1 MKKLSLLLMLC
12 SFFAATNVFGQQWNG
27 SGSISGNLY
36 RNGNVGLQVSSPYAR
51 LDIKS
56 VEGSTGGP
64 VVLYPHLRLRTEYST
79 VEGASNWDITGTGS
93 LRFGYGTT
101 TANMSTVLAVSSSL
115 LDYRGNNI
123 RIGTGENQYNL
134 GVATSPTSNAG
145 HYLAFGARNIGGASA
160 WSFTG
165 NSTNNG
171 GAIIHG
177 DDNGNLF
184 FITRGKAASNMMT
197 PTQTADNVRLFVGGS
212 GDVGIGTTTPIG
224 KLHVADGDLVLSN
237 GDFFI
242 GAGNATVSQ
251 GDLTVINGK
260 IVLVDGLNNELVLYN
275 DGRIH
280 AREIEVNLDVI
291 PDYVFADDYELM
303 PLTELQKFIDL
314 NHHLPNIKSAE
325 EYEAYGRIPLKELSL
340 KLLEKVEELT
350 LYTLEQE
357 AEIDDLKAAN
367 AEIDILKK
375 QMAEMQ
381 VLLGKMNN
389 ELKK

>member
-1 MKKLSLLLMLC
+1 MMC
-12 SFFAATNVFGQQWNG
+12 SFFAATSVFGQQWSG

-177 DDNGNLF
+177 DNQGNLF
-184 FITRGKAASNMMT
+184 FITRGISTSGNTMT
-197 PTQTADNVRLFVGGS
+197 PTQTADNVRLRIHG
-212 GDVGIGTTTPIG
+212 
-224 KLHVADGDLVLSN
+224 
-237 GDFFI
+237 
-242 GAGNATVSQ
+242 
-251 GDLTVINGK
+251 NGK
-260 IVLVDGLNNELVLYN
+260 ISIGTGNTTNDINEDN
-275 DGRIH
+275 DEYLLFVKGGTLS
-280 AREIEVNLDVI
+280 EEVTVRAGWA
-291 PDYVFADDYELM
+291 DYVFNENYTLL
-303 PLTELQKFIDL
+303 PLEQVETFI
-314 NHHLPNIKSAE
+314 NTNGHLPNTPSAADLNGTVKLGEATVKQQEKIE
-325 EYEAYGRIPLKELSL
+325 EIYLHLIELNKALKAENIELSAQVEAL
-340 KLLEKVEELT
+340 KTANTEINLL
-350 LYTLEQE
+350 
-357 AEIDDLKAAN
+357 
-367 AEIDILKK
+367 K
-375 QMAEMQ
+375 QQMVEMQ
-381 VLLGKMNN
+381 EVL
-389 ELKK
+389 ESLKQ

>member
-1 MKKLSLLLMLC
+1 MKKLSFLLMMC
-12 SFFAATNVFGQQWNG
+12 SFFAATSVFGQQWSG

-177 DDNGNLF
+177 DNQGNLF
-184 FITRGKAASNMMT
+184 FITRATAASNTMNVS
-197 PTQTADNVRLFVGGS
+197 QTAQNIKMQIHSNGKVS
-212 GDVGIGTTTPIG
+212 IGTTATEPDQNVDNNDYLLFVKG
-224 KLHVADGDLVLSN
+224 GTLSEEV
-237 GDFFI
+237 
-242 GAGNATVSQ
+242 TVRT
-251 GDLTVINGK
+251 GW
-260 IVLVDGLNNELVLYN
+260 
-275 DGRIH
+275 
-280 AREIEVNLDVI
+280 A
-291 PDYVFADDYELM
+291 DYVFDNNYHLL
-303 PLTELQKFIDL
+303 PLETVEQHIETYGHLHNTPSAADL
-314 NHHLPNIKSAE
+314 NGTVNLGDATVQQQEKIEEIYLHLIEMNKEIKALKAE
-325 EYEAYGRIPLKELSL
+325 NQRLK
-340 KLLEKVEELT
+340 
-350 LYTLEQE
+350 QE
-357 AEIDDLKAAN
+357 IADLK
-367 AEIDILKK
+367 
-375 QMAEMQ
+375 
-381 VLLGKMNN
+381 
-389 ELKK
+389 